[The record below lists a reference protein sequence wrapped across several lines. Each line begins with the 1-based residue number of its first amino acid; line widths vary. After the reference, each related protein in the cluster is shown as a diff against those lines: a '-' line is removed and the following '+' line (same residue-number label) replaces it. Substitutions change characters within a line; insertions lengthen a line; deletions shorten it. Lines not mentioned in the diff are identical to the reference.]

1 MFTLIKVVG
10 ERARSATTFTM
21 ITNNVCQLYHNWS
34 KTGGIQLWMV
44 LPWIWVVLW
53 ICNAGD
59 LALTCANLRWPF
71 KSVGAD
77 FPSNLYRR
85 YPKNV

>member
-1 MFTLIKVVG
+1 MFTLVKVVG

-21 ITNNVCQLYHNWS
+21 ITNHVCQLYHNWS
-34 KTGGIQLWMV
+34 KTGGIQLLMV

-59 LALTCANLRWPF
+59 LALTCAGFSRAWGQIFRPICTDGIQ
-71 KSVGAD
+71 KTC
-77 FPSNLYRR
+77 
-85 YPKNV
+85 K

>member
-1 MFTLIKVVG
+1 MFTLLKVVG
-10 ERARSATTFTM
+10 ELARSPTTFTM
-21 ITNNVCQLYHNWS
+21 ITNHVCQLYHNWS

-59 LALTCANLRWPF
+59 LALTWH
-71 KSVGAD
+71 
-77 FPSNLYRR
+77 
-85 YPKNV
+85 